1 MSESDRKSVLVTG
14 ASRGI
19 GREIALRF
27 AKAGYDA
34 AIVYS
39 SDASK
44 DKADEVAS
52 LISSCGS
59 KALALKCDV
68 SKSDEVN
75 AMVASVLDA
84 FGKIDVLV
92 NNAGITR
99 DGLLMRMTDQ
109 QIDAVLD
116 ANLKGVLYVIRAC
129 LPAMMKVRNGRIV
142 NLSSIVGLH
151 GNPGQANYSA
161 SKAGIIGVTKSIA
174 KEVASRNILVNAVA
188 PGAIDTDMFASLG
201 DKIREAIVGT
211 IPLGRPGTAAEVAE
225 AVLFLA
231 SQTYITGQVIQVDG
245 GMGI

>member
-129 LPAMMKVRNGRIV
+129 LPAMMKARSGRIV

-151 GNPGQANYSA
+151 GKPGQANYSA

-231 SQTYITGQVIQVDG
+231 GQTYITGQVIQVDG

>member
-129 LPAMMKVRNGRIV
+129 LPAMMKARSGRIV

-231 SQTYITGQVIQVDG
+231 GQTYITGQVIQVDG

>member
-1 MSESDRKSVLVTG
+1 MVTG

-129 LPAMMKVRNGRIV
+129 LPAMMKARSGRIV

-231 SQTYITGQVIQVDG
+231 GQTYITGQVIQVDG

>member
-129 LPAMMKVRNGRIV
+129 LPAMMKARSGRIV

-211 IPLGRPGTAAEVAE
+211 IPLGRPGTAAEVAD

-231 SQTYITGQVIQVDG
+231 GQTYITGQVIQVDG